1 MVEQKSIEL
10 SVIIPAY
17 NIEQYIEKC
26 VNSIV
31 QNIGDNAEILVI
43 DDGSIDSTGK
53 IIDELEK
60 KHNIVKAFHK
70 KNGGLSDARNYG
82 IERAVGN
89 YLMFIDGDDYVDS
102 TILNVF
108 DHLKKGADVVFVG
121 FNVETLTDSKK
132 INYKAE
138 KIVHGN
144 KNIVK
149 KYLAIRTLKNNTCMK
164 IVKRQFILDNKLYF
178 RSGFSEDFEW
188 TGRLFCHLNSV
199 VSTDIN
205 YYHYF
210 SVRPGSKMNS
220 FNKQK
225 FYDIINHANTIMQEV
240 EATTQLDKFV
250 VKRIKQYI
258 GFNII
263 SIFRNIKN
271 CKTKQDKMEVEQ
283 LLKDNMKFIKYQK
296 SLLLK
301 LFVLGG
307 LIFGFRFMYKFA

>member
-1 MVEQKSIEL
+1 MVEQNSIEL

-17 NIEQYIEKC
+17 NIERYIEKC
-26 VNSIV
+26 VDSIV
-31 QNIGDNAEILVI
+31 QNIGNNAEILIV
-43 DDGSIDSTGK
+43 DDGSTDSTGK
-53 IIDELEK
+53 IVDELEK
-60 KHNIVKAFHK
+60 KHNIVKALHK
-70 KNGGLSDARNYG
+70 KNGGASDARNYG
-82 IERAVGN
+82 IDRAVGK

-102 TILNVF
+102 TICNVF
-108 DHLKKGADVVFVG
+108 EHLKKDADVIFVG
-121 FNVETLTDSKK
+121 LNVETLTDSKQ
-132 INYKAE
+132 INYKADD
-138 KIVHGN
+138 IVYAN
-144 KNIVK
+144 KNVVK
-149 KYLAIRTLKNNTCMK
+149 KYLAIRTLKNSPCMK

-188 TGRLFCHLNSV
+188 TGRLFCHLNSA

-205 YYHYF
+205 YDHYF
-210 SVRPGSKMNS
+210 SVRAGSNMNL
-220 FNKQK
+220 FKKQK

-240 EATTQLDKFV
+240 EATKQLDKFV

-271 CKTKQDKMEVEQ
+271 CETKQDKMEVEQ
-283 LLKDNMKFIKYQK
+283 LLKDNIKFIKYQK

>member
-1 MVEQKSIEL
+1 MVEQNSIEL

-17 NIEQYIEKC
+17 NIERYIEKC
-26 VNSIV
+26 VDSIV
-31 QNIGDNAEILVI
+31 QNIGNNAEILIV
-43 DDGSIDSTGK
+43 DDGSTDSTGN
-53 IIDELEK
+53 IVDELEK
-60 KHNIVKAFHK
+60 KHNIVKALHK

-82 IERAVGN
+82 IDRAVGK

-102 TILNVF
+102 SICDVF
-108 DHLKKGADVVFVG
+108 KQLKKDADVVFVG
-121 FNVETLTDSKK
+121 LNVENANGTKQ
-132 INYKAE
+132 INYKSSE
-138 KIVHGN
+138 ILFGN
-144 KNIVK
+144 KNITN
-149 KYLAIRTLKNNTCMK
+149 KYLAVRTHKNSACMK
-164 IVKRQFILDNKLYF
+164 IVKREFVIENKLYF
-178 RSGFSEDFEW
+178 RKGFSEDFEW
-188 TGRLFCHLNSV
+188 TGRLFCHLNSA

-210 SVRPGSKMNS
+210 SVRAGSKMNS

-240 EATTQLDKFV
+240 EAHQLDKSV
-250 VKRIKQYI
+250 EKRIKQYI

-263 SIFRNIKN
+263 SIFRNIKK
-271 CKTKQDKMEVEQ
+271 CETKQDKIEVEK